1 MLIFDAHCDT
11 LGKLRD
17 KQRDLQV
24 KREYMVPPYIQVFA
38 AFEGKNGNETA
49 RVDELIDTY
58 DGLKGFKKIKAA
70 CDLEELGDI
79 PGAILA
85 VEGAKSVN
93 SREDI
98 RRLYER
104 GVRLLTL
111 TWNENNK
118 IAGAALDA
126 DEGLTAFGREAV
138 AECEKCGITVD
149 LSHVGEK
156 SFYDVLSVAKRP
168 VAVTHSNAFF
178 VCENKRNIKDEQF
191 AALIANGGVVGINFY
206 PPFLSGKR
214 ASFDSV
220 LRHIDR
226 FLELGGED
234 NVGIGTDFDG
244 IDSLPEGVGGNEC
257 LYSLTERLSA
267 LYGEAVAEKI
277 MGLNFL
283 RLLQNNMH

>member
-24 KREYMVPPYIQVFA
+24 KDEYMLVPYIQVFA
-38 AFEGKNGNETA
+38 AFEGKNGNEAA
-49 RVDELIDTY
+49 RVAELIDTF
-58 DGLKGFKKIKAA
+58 DSLEGFKKIKAA
-70 CDLEELGDI
+70 GDLEKLDDR
-79 PGAILA
+79 PGAVLA

-93 SREDI
+93 SKEDV

-118 IAGAALDA
+118 LAGAALDE
-126 DEGLTAFGREAV
+126 DEGLAAFGYEAV
-138 AECEKCGITVD
+138 AECEKFGITVD

-156 SFYDVLSVAKRP
+156 SFYDVLSAAKRP
-168 VAVTHSNAFF
+168 VAVTHSNAFS
-178 VCENKRNIKDEQF
+178 VCENKRNLKDEQF
-191 AALIANGGVVGINFY
+191 AALIANGGVAGINFY
-206 PPFLSGKR
+206 PPFLSEGR
-214 ASFDSV
+214 ASLDSV

-234 NVGIGTDFDG
+234 NVGLGTDFDG

-257 LYSLTERLSA
+257 LYTLAERLSA
-267 LYGEAVAEKI
+267 IYGKAVAEKI

-283 RLLQNNMH
+283 KLLKNNMH